1 MFCKLD
7 DFHER
12 WRGTKQAFFI
22 QLEEDRVGHPGD
34 LQSSSGCA
42 TANTSQGNGGDA
54 PKVAN
59 VYDDNMW

>member
-1 MFCKLD
+1 MIFMRDEEARTGIFC
-7 DFHER
+7 F
-12 WRGTKQAFFI
+12 

-59 VYDDNMW
+59 VYDDNM